1 MLGPIV
7 RDILIAGA
15 VTIVVMLFF
24 CALVYMTG
32 PEQDL

>member
-15 VTIVVMLFF
+15 LAYVITVFWQ
-24 CALVYMTG
+24 ALVDMTEPG
-32 PEQDL
+32 EEQ